1 MSTPAALPS
10 WAPAGTRYAGFWI
23 RVGANALD
31 LLWLGAIHMAVRL
44 ATGAGLPASVQV
56 TSGPA
61 SLGIGSVTMGAEA
74 GPVDLFG
81 AVFPPLAILGFWI
94 ALGATPGKMAC
105 RLRIVDEVTGRR
117 PTAWQCIG
125 RYVMALLAVAA
136 AGIGYAWIAI
146 DPRRQGWHDKIVRTL
161 VLRRS

>member
-1 MSTPAALPS
+1 MPPT
-10 WAPAGTRYAGFWI
+10 APAPRYAGFWV

-56 TSGPA
+56 NSGPA
-61 SLGIGSVTMGAEA
+61 GIGIGSVTMGAEA

-81 AVFPPLAILGFWI
+81 AIFPPLAIVGFWI
-94 ALGATPGKMAC
+94 ALGATPGKMMC
-105 RLRIVDEVTGRR
+105 RLRIVDEATGGR

-125 RYVMALLAVAA
+125 RYLMALVAVACV
-136 AGIGYAWIAI
+136 GIGYVWIAI
-146 DPRRQGWHDKIVRTL
+146 DPRKQGWHDKIVRTL
-161 VLRRS
+161 VVHRG